1 MCLVVVLFEKEV
13 SSDIWREIGRTEIV
27 WNNLNPD
34 FVTKVEVDYYFEE
47 NQSFLIEA
55 YDMDDNTDPK
65 NL

>member
-1 MCLVVVLFEKEV
+1 MKSHGTKTLKQK
-13 SSDIWREIGRTEIV
+13 IGQTECIFD
-27 WNNLNPD
+27 NLNPD

-55 YDMDDNTDPK
+55 YDMDDNTDPN